1 MIRRFLLLALALTAT
16 GCAGLR
22 APSATPTD
30 AWPVRREALQA
41 LMTWELRGRIGVQ
54 LPEQGGQAT
63 LRWRHAPAQ
72 QEIDLSGPFGAGHVR
87 LRQDPTGVRL
97 QDARGRVVED
107 ADAEALLQRVTGWQ
121 MPVSGLAFWVR
132 GVPAP
137 DSASQEQ
144 FDEAG
149 RLQRLQQLG
158 WDIQFLG
165 YHDVAGYALPSR
177 LYLTRPLTVAAPS
190 ESGGRIEIRLAISSW
205 ELGP

>member
-22 APSATPTD
+22 APPATPTD

-41 LMTWELRGRIGVQ
+41 LTTWELRGRVGVQ

-72 QEIDLSGPFGAGHVR
+72 QQIDLSGPFGAGHVR
-87 LRQDPTGVRL
+87 LRQDQNGIRL
-97 QDARGRVVED
+97 QDARGHVVD
-107 ADAEALLQRVTGWQ
+107 GADAEALLQRVTGWQ
-121 MPVSGLAFWVR
+121 VPVSGLVYWVR

-137 DSASQEQ
+137 DSASREQ
-144 FDEAG
+144 FDDAG
-149 RLQRLQQLG
+149 RLQRLHQLG

-165 YHDVAGYALPSR
+165 YHEIAGYALPSR
-177 LYLTRPLTVAAPS
+177 LYLTRPLAAAAQGEP
-190 ESGGRIEIRLAISSW
+190 GHLEIRLAISSW
-205 ELGP
+205 ELSP